1 MSPTDEPRSEILF
14 ADARNRFA
22 LSKATGRGTLR
33 RVGRG
38 IYTRSRDELEAVV
51 RRNWQ
56 SIVGHAFPGA
66 VVTDRCARRHEPDES
81 GVLTVVHPRTRT
93 MDLPGLR
100 IVPRPGAGPLTGD
113 AALPA
118 GLWAASPERA
128 MLENLAG
135 AGERYLARD
144 TVGAWIAEIAGNPN
158 GALRLNEIRARA
170 HRLVPM
176 LQRPRAVAL
185 LDALISAAFAAGPS
199 ATAGAGT
206 TESARP
212 RAAMPTAPADP
223 PGPGTPLRAATPDRR
238 PVAVA
243 ARRPTPR
250 RAARSSR
257 RSSPR

>member
-1 MSPTDEPRSEILF
+1 MTPTDEPRSEILF
-14 ADARNRFA
+14 ADERNRFA
-22 LSKATGRGTLR
+22 LSKATSRGTLR

-51 RRNWQ
+51 RRNWR
-56 SIVGHAFPGA
+56 SIVGHAAPGA

-81 GVLTVVHPRTRT
+81 GVLTVVHPRTRP

-144 TVGAWIAEIAGNPN
+144 TVEAWIADIAAAPN

-170 HRLVPM
+170 YRLAPV
-176 LQRPRAVAL
+176 LKRPRAVAL
-185 LDALISAAFAAGPS
+185 LDALISAAFAAGSSTIPS
-199 ATAGAGT
+199 AGPTELPRFRTAV
-206 TESARP
+206 
-212 RAAMPTAPADP
+212 P
-223 PGPGTPLRAATPDRR
+223 PGPGSPPRSGTPLGPAPDRR
-238 PVAVA
+238 PAAVA

-250 RAARSSR
+250 RVARSSR